1 MKNVEQMKA
10 IAPGLVVAIVVA
22 AIAYAVSQILPVSVM
37 LIALILGF
45 SLYSVFGTK
54 NFFGQ
59 GINFSANTVLKFGII
74 CLGARI
80 DLSMIRDL
88 GWETFL
94 IIVMSMTAT
103 TFVGLWVGKKVGLS
117 NALSILIA
125 GAVSVCG
132 SSAALAL
139 CSIFPSEEKKDTDL
153 VFVIVGVTILST
165 VGMIAYPAI
174 LAIIDISE
182 QKTGVVLGAS
192 LHNVAQAVGA
202 GFLVSDV
209 AGESATIAKL
219 SRVSLL
225 APYVL
230 IISFLARHKMQ
241 VKKPNKKQAVLPFF
255 VIGFILV
262 TCLNSFAVFPAFV
275 VTGLV
280 FLSKASLIV
289 SIAAIGMQTSFSQVW
304 TINKSAILLMILLTL
319 FLFLYSVAFI
329 SLT

>member
-1 MKNVEQMKA
+1 MKNFENMKV
-10 IAPGLVVAIVVA
+10 IAPGLLVVTAVA
-22 AIAYAVSQILPVSVM
+22 AIAYAISLHVPASVM

-45 SLYSVFGTK
+45 LLYTVFGTK
-54 NFFGQ
+54 NYFGW
-59 GINFSANTVLKFGII
+59 GINFSANTILKFGIV

-80 DLSMIRDL
+80 NLSMIGGL
-88 GWETFL
+88 GWATFL
-94 IIVMSMTAT
+94 VIVVSMAAT
-103 TFVGLWVGKKVGLS
+103 TFIGLWLGRKMGLS
-117 NALSILIA
+117 NALTILIV

-165 VGMIAYPAI
+165 IGMVSYPT
-174 LAIIDISE
+174 IIMLMDVSE
-182 QKTGVVLGAS
+182 QKAGIILGAS
-192 LHNVAQAVGA
+192 LHNVAQAVGS

-209 AGESATIAKL
+209 AGETATVAKL

-230 IISFLARHKMQ
+230 VISFLAGRRMQ
-241 VKKPNKKQAVLPFF
+241 IKKPNNKPAILPFF

-262 TCLNSFAVFPAFV
+262 TCMNSFGFLPAII

-289 SIAAIGMQTSFSQVW
+289 SIAAIGMQTSFGQVL
-304 TINKSAILLMILLTL
+304 TINKSAIVLMILLTL
-319 FLFLYSVAFI
+319 FLFMCSAGLVN
-329 SLT
+329 LT